1 MHELEAIIDE
11 VTGAND
17 HSMWRGRPY
26 DGQPHTDTG
35 IRGATEV
42 KGITFRDL
50 RDCYLR
56 AWCLSAGPDNPACY
70 EEAKKGERA
79 AICENDIFK
88 LKGSIDRMAVF
99 QNFSCEI
106 EKLMG
111 IFPNVPKLTAAP
123 AKPEE

>member
-1 MHELEAIIDE
+1 MNFLEAVIDE

-35 IRGATEV
+35 TRGMTEV

-56 AWCLSAGPDNPACY
+56 AWCLSAGPDNPVYY
-70 EEAKKGERA
+70 EEAKKGELA
-79 AICENDIFK
+79 AICENDVYK
-88 LKGSIDRMAVF
+88 LKGGIDRMAVF

-106 EKLMG
+106 ERLMG
-111 IFPNVPKLTAAP
+111 IFPNVPKLTA
-123 AKPEE
+123 K